1 MVILCHAVKN
11 WKVTK
16 TNKKWETR
24 KTNIKEKQHHHQRV
38 TQPARSKYSFS
49 HSWITSNTFTK
60 DWIEANLTGQHALIT
75 NSNRFS
81 SIFRTFMSFPQ
92 LYCNP
97 SQIFC
102 DAHGFCLLQVTSSI
116 QTTWHSLLATFNQSW
131 IIRKLTLLVS
141 CSQTV
146 IHSAI
151 KTVTCSCCTKFLWHT
166 SRPDILFLHYCMF
179 WLQNPTQEWL
189 TYPKL
194 SGEITWKEVQKK
206 L

>member
-1 MVILCHAVKN
+1 VSSTTCNIQVLILITPELPA
-11 WKVTK
+11 TQLQK
-16 TNKKWETR
+16 T
-24 KTNIKEKQHHHQRV
+24 
-38 TQPARSKYSFS
+38 
-49 HSWITSNTFTK
+49 
-60 DWIEANLTGQHALIT
+60 WIEANFTGHQALIT
-75 NSNRFS
+75 KSNWFS
-81 SIFRTFMSFPQ
+81 STFRTFMSFPQ

-97 SQIFC
+97 SLLFC
-102 DAHGFCLLQVTSSI
+102 DAHGFCSLQVTSSL

-141 CSQTV
+141 CSRTV